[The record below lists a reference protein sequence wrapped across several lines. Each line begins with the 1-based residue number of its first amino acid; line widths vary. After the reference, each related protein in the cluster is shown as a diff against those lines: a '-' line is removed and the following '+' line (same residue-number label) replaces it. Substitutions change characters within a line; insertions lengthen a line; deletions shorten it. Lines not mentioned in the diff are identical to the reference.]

1 MEKVILS
8 RRASLAAFAIVV
20 TGSAAAHP
28 QDKPNPE
35 AKKVEGE
42 LMAFREAM
50 KAAMNAKDVAKL
62 RPMYTDAFTHTHGSG
77 KVDGRD
83 ARIISLL
90 AGDPV
95 IEDAPMSEVV
105 VRVHGP
111 DTAILSAR
119 SPILNKAEN
128 KMYDFRWTQVDV
140 RETGAWKLA
149 VSQATR
155 LPPGI

>member
-1 MEKVILS
+1 MLS
-8 RRASLAAFAIVV
+8 RRASLAAVAI
-20 TGSAAAHP
+20 AAVSPASAHP
-28 QDKPNPE
+28 QDKPTPE
-35 AKKVEGE
+35 AKKVEIE

-50 KAAMNAKDVAKL
+50 KAAMNAKDVVLLKA
-62 RPMYTDAFTHTHGSG
+62 MYTDAFTHTHGSG

-83 ARIISLL
+83 ARVVSLL

-95 IEDAPMSEVV
+95 IEDAPMSEIV
-105 VRVHGP
+105 VRVHGA

-128 KMYDFRWTQVDV
+128 KMHDFRWTQVYV
-140 RETGAWKLA
+140 REGGRWKLA

-155 LPPGI
+155 LPAPS